1 MTGHIGR
8 PIRRNIT
15 MNVKNIERNGNQ
27 TTITVEIDKDLM
39 EKGINAAYLKARKQ
53 IMIPGFRKGKAPRK
67 MIEAMYGA
75 HVFYEDGLEEIFP
88 EVYQFAV
95 VEQDLKAIGRPSLTD
110 MDISDDDIVT
120 LTLTTELYPEVTLG
134 QYKGLEAEKK
144 TVEVTDEDVDKEKVS
159 NIVSESK
166 LIICLD
172 FNKLSRTEWMEELIR
187 NASATKVL
195 IVHHI
200 APDAEEFD
208 LVLSQPESSSTCE
221 LLFRILMSTSFI
233 GGDAAKLPYNS
244 RLSLATGLITD
255 TNNFSNSLTPTTFE
269 TASKLLE
276 SGIDF
281 NYITNMVQKRF
292 SEDRIRLMGHLMS
305 KTMITYKDLNAA
317 CTILTLEDKAK
328 YNFQDGDSEGF
339 VNIPLSIDDVEV
351 SGFFSESKDGYVKV
365 SLRSKNWF
373 SSNRFSNPKCSASKL
388 TV

>member
-1 MTGHIGR
+1 MKESIKVLEKLITDNESITLISHFNPDGDAVGSTMGMKWFLNSLGKKCQPVLPN
-8 PIRRNIT
+8 PIP
-15 MNVKNIERNGNQ
+15 K
-27 TTITVEIDKDLM
+27 TIDYLDKD
-39 EKGINAAYLKARKQ
+39 G
-53 IMIPGFRKGKAPRK
+53 
-67 MIEAMYGA
+67 
-75 HVFYEDGLEEIFP
+75 EIL
-88 EVYQFAV
+88 YY
-95 VEQDLKAIGRPSLTD
+95 
-110 MDISDDDIVT
+110 T
-120 LTLTTELYPEVTLG
+120 L
-134 QYKGLEAEKK
+134 
-144 TVEVTDEDVDKEKVS
+144 DKEKVS
-159 NIVSESK
+159 NIISESK

-172 FNKLSRTEWMEELIR
+172 FNKLYRTEWMEELIR

-195 IVHHI
+195 IDHHI

-208 LVLSQPESSSTCE
+208 LVFSQPESSSTCE
-221 LLFRILMSTSFI
+221 LLFRILMNTSFI

-305 KTMITYKDLNAA
+305 KSMITYKDLNAA
-317 CTILTLEDKAK
+317 CTILTLEDKAR

-351 SGFFSESKDGYVKV
+351 SGFFSDSKDGYVKV

-373 SSNRFSNPKCSASKL
+373 SSNRFSNQYFNGGGHEKAAGGRLFIPIEEVPEYFKKSLEQFLLNEKGQQ
-388 TV
+388 

>member
-1 MTGHIGR
+1 MKESTKVLEKLITDNESITLISHFNPDGDAVGSTMGMKWFLNSLGKKCQ
-8 PIRRNIT
+8 PILPNPIP
-15 MNVKNIERNGNQ
+15 K
-27 TTITVEIDKDLM
+27 TIDYLDKD
-39 EKGINAAYLKARKQ
+39 G
-53 IMIPGFRKGKAPRK
+53 
-67 MIEAMYGA
+67 
-75 HVFYEDGLEEIFP
+75 EIL
-88 EVYQFAV
+88 YY
-95 VEQDLKAIGRPSLTD
+95 
-110 MDISDDDIVT
+110 T
-120 LTLTTELYPEVTLG
+120 L
-134 QYKGLEAEKK
+134 
-144 TVEVTDEDVDKEKVS
+144 DKEKVS

-195 IVHHI
+195 IDHHI

-208 LVLSQPESSSTCE
+208 LVFSQPESSSTCE
-221 LLFRILMSTSFI
+221 LLFRILMNTSFI
-233 GGDAAKLPYNS
+233 GGDATKLPYNS

-317 CTILTLEDKAK
+317 CTILTLEDKAR
-328 YNFQDGDSEGF
+328 YNFQKD
-339 VNIPLSIDDVEV
+339 LSI
-351 SGFFSESKDGYVKV
+351 Y
-365 SLRSKNWF
+365 LY
-373 SSNRFSNPKCSASKL
+373 L
-388 TV
+388 